1 MIRAAMSSLEQSHV
15 QSLKQRSR
23 TLIKTQIT
31 NELLCCKK
39 INNKR
44 SLKDNVQ
51 LKSCHIINKLIDT
64 II

>member
-23 TLIKTQIT
+23 TSIKTQIT
-31 NELLCCKK
+31 NELLCQKK
-39 INNKR
+39 INNRR

-51 LKSCHIINKLIDT
+51 FKSCHIINRLTDT
-64 II
+64 VI

>member
-1 MIRAAMSSLEQSHV
+1 MIRAAMSSLEQSHA

-31 NELLCCKK
+31 NELLCREK
-39 INNKR
+39 INKKR

-51 LKSCHIINKLIDT
+51 FKSCHIINRLIDT
-64 II
+64 VI